1 MRRDYFTLDVANV
14 DSSGMPTV
22 HIDFEGP
29 SEQLSQRLT
38 DASGEPL
45 DADEIDVAY
54 RLLDPV
60 DEDDAEGVVSVTNR
74 VTGEFMLELNAGA
87 ADVLAFIDAAR
98 DYGSGTDGSRRYRVR
113 ITVDGEPFLDHEK
126 ATLLVY
132 EPDGDLLRAHSLI
145 PSGVEL

>member
-29 SEQLSQRLT
+29 SEQLRERLT
-38 DASGEPL
+38 DAEGEPL
-45 DADEIDVAY
+45 DTDEIDVAY

-60 DEDDAEGVVSVTNR
+60 DDDGAEGVVGITNR
-74 VTGEFMLELNAGA
+74 VTGEFMLELNAEA

-98 DYGSGTDGSRRYRVR
+98 DHGNGTDGSQRYRTR

-126 ATLLVY
+126 ETLLVY
-132 EPDGDLLRAHSLI
+132 EADGDLLRGHSLI